1 MYNDG
6 NVITKKRMN
15 RKLLIWIVSW
25 LTVIGLHAETIRVM
39 RFVSIDGAESEVA
52 VNSLQKVVFT
62 RDSVVLI
69 SASDGEAE
77 PVYKYDYRSI
87 RFDESRLPM
96 EVQAAGEEQPMRGEK
111 FIRDGQLLIRLD
123 NRVYTI
129 WGMRVRE

>member
-1 MYNDG
+1 
-6 NVITKKRMN
+6 MN

-39 RFVSIDGAESEVA
+39 RFVPIDGAESEVA

-69 SASDGEAE
+69 SALDGEAE

-87 RFDESRLPM
+87 RFDESRLPT